1 MAKSQLT
8 ILEIPQDAF
17 GHVNPQI
24 GVGQQLL
31 QRRHKIV
38 FALDKSWEG
47 KLLKYGFEEQIYSLD
62 NPGQTKRQSEDGL
75 KMVMQFSF
83 LKNISPLEKLKGF
96 SKNKKLKRAKALD
109 PIIKDTIDRI
119 KPDVIIIDTMLM
131 IPLAFKGQ
139 RWVNFNLSNGLC
151 NIASENTPPFGSG
164 LYKDFNF
171 Y

>member
-1 MAKSQLT
+1 
-8 ILEIPQDAF
+8 
-17 GHVNPQI
+17 
-24 GVGQQLL
+24 
-31 QRRHKIV
+31 
-38 FALDKSWEG
+38 
-47 KLLKYGFEEQIYSLD
+47 
-62 NPGQTKRQSEDGL
+62 
-75 KMVMQFSF
+75 MVMQFSF

-131 IPLAFKGQ
+131 IPSAFKGQ

-164 LYKDFNF
+164 LYKVFNF
-171 Y
+171 YQSFIL